1 MEHPLTVL
9 VRTATMDM
17 SGTSGRQMRRRDFIK
32 IIAGSAV
39 VWPLAARAQQSE
51 RMRRIA
57 VLMSFAKDNAEGRAR
72 IAALVQEL
80 HKLGWTEGRN
90 IQIEYRWDSGD
101 LPKAAMELAASSP
114 DLILASSTPATAA
127 TQQATRT
134 VPVIFVQ
141 VADPVS
147 AGFVASLAKPGGN
160 MTGFTNID
168 YDIGTK
174 WLELL
179 KEIAP
184 DVTRVGVIRDPT
196 VTSSIGQLAAIQAA
210 ARTFGVEVSAL
221 GGREAKDIERTVN
234 EFARGSSGL
243 ITVAVPL
250 SINNRELIISLAA
263 RHRLPTVY
271 PFRTFVTEGG
281 LASYG
286 YDSID
291 PYRQAAGYVDR
302 ILKGAKPA
310 DLPVQGS
317 TKYNLTI
324 NLKTAKAL
332 GLTVPRSLLT
342 RVDEVIE

>member
-1 MEHPLTVL
+1 MGLRRSTES
-9 VRTATMDM
+9 RNGI
-17 SGTSGRQMRRRDFIK
+17 SGIVPRPHSG
-32 IIAGSAV
+32 
-39 VWPLAARAQQSE
+39 QQHSC
-51 RMRRIA
+51 
-57 VLMSFAKDNAEGRAR
+57 D
-72 IAALVQEL
+72 
-80 HKLGWTEGRN
+80 GRN
-90 IQIEYRWDSGD
+90 PTGDPDRAGHICSGCRSRQRWVCGQSGKARRQHDRVHEYR
-101 LPKAAMELAASSP
+101 LRYRHEM
-114 DLILASSTPATAA
+114 
-127 TQQATRT
+127 
-134 VPVIFVQ
+134 
-141 VADPVS
+141 
-147 AGFVASLAKPGGN
+147 AG
-160 MTGFTNID
+160 
-168 YDIGTK
+168 
-174 WLELL
+174 LL

-221 GGREAKDIERTVN
+221 GGREAKDIERTVS

-271 PFRTFVTEGG
+271 PFRTFVAEGG

-310 DLPVQGS
+310 DLPVQGA

-332 GLTVPRSLLT
+332 GLTISRPLVARA
-342 RVDEVIE
+342 DEVIE